1 MTKYAG
7 ITICMLLTLA
17 ACSDEGTPGSPVGD
31 IAYDNA
37 GRERLQFSSDIPLGA
52 PATGGNANVG
62 TLRYAF
68 EDNDQLGLFGIRNSL
83 DHVPDMTNV
92 TLREDFYFF
101 NQAFTF
107 QNSQPTLIGTDEL
120 YMPADN
126 NLIIYSYYPHADDG
140 NLRYDE
146 QHGWV
151 AIWQIDTD
159 NLAATPDYMC
169 CASPTLVK
177 SDGEPAALSQM
188 EHSFGAVAFRFHTD
202 NEAIAQNYKITN
214 IRVTIALYEEG
225 IIALQNGEVVPT
237 VDPTQ
242 YSSKYLDIPQA
253 GLNIKLDDTTTP
265 SIAYI
270 LPPGSR
276 MTSVRAYLSDGT
288 NKPCA
293 GLVTVEKGKINY
305 FDFHFYASGTR
316 TKGSGEQLEIETSVT
331 TEDWNESN

>member
-17 ACSDEGTPGSPVGD
+17 ACSDEGTSGSPVGD

-52 PATGGNANVG
+52 PAAGSNANVG

-68 EDNDQLGLFGIRNSL
+68 EDNDLLGLFGIRNSQ

-92 TLREDFYFF
+92 TMREDFYFF
-101 NQAFTF
+101 NHAFAF
-107 QNSQPTLIGTDEL
+107 QSSQPTLIGTDEL

-126 NLIIYSYYPHADDG
+126 NLIIYSYYPYTDDG

-151 AIWQIDTD
+151 APWQIDAD
-159 NLAATPDYMC
+159 NLSATPDYMC

-177 SDGEPAALSQM
+177 SDGEPAALSPM

-202 NEAIAQNYKITN
+202 NEAIAQSYKITN
-214 IRVTIALYEEG
+214 IRVKVGLYEEG

-237 VDPTQ
+237 VAPTQ
-242 YSSKYLDIPQA
+242 YSNKFLDIP
-253 GLNIKLDDTTTP
+253 GTSLDIKRDDTTTP
-265 SIAYI
+265 SVAYI
-270 LPPGSR
+270 LPPGSK
-276 MTSVRAYLSDGT
+276 MTSVRVYLSDGT
-288 NKPCA
+288 NKGCS
-293 GLVTVEKGKINY
+293 GVVTVEKGKINY
-305 FDFHFYASGTR
+305 FDFDFYASGTR
-316 TKGSGEQLEIETSVT
+316 TKGTDDQLIIETSVT